1 MNKKLGVILLSTAL
15 LVNIPL
21 HIVANESIINSTM
34 IEQQPVHIPDKN
46 FKGALNEQLN
56 QPITSELTRNQ
67 LATITS
73 LSLQNLDIHDLT
85 GAEYLEN
92 VAIISLEHNKVSD
105 LSPLQYLSN
114 LLYLDISDNNV
125 SDLSP
130 LTHLQIAFLNVDEN
144 NISDV
149 SPIASLRRLDVF
161 SANKNTIAT
170 VDAIASVPRLRRIY
184 VNENNI
190 ADLRAFESHPTLEEV
205 MISNQ
210 RLILPQR
217 DIALSTTELMI
228 QNPIISFSNNSDQQL
243 ISDSFSF
250 YGEQGIANYPE
261 IKQFIQLQTG
271 ETAMYSG
278 QIIQPIRFSQSPTFT
293 GITDSVIKVGEMFDP
308 LAHVH
313 AHDAEDGDITKN
325 IVVSGTV
332 DTMKSGVYV
341 LTYSVTDSVGNLVEV
356 TRTITVRQELISIQT
371 IPTLTFIQKE
381 ISLKVGDRF
390 DASMWIT
397 VSDPL
402 TDIEII
408 ENTVNTAV
416 PGRYAVT
423 YRVTG
428 LNGSS
433 STATLIVNVDDLPTF
448 TGITDSV
455 IKVGEIFDPLAHV
468 HAHDAEDGDITKN
481 IVVSGTVDTMKSGV
495 YVLTYS
501 VTDSVGNLVEVTR
514 TITVRQ
520 ELISIQTIP
529 TLTFIQKEISLKVGD
544 RFDASMWITV
554 SDPLTDIEIIENTV
568 NTAVPGRYAVT
579 YRVTGLNGSSSTATL
594 IVNVDRRNNP
604 TENTNS
610 VSDESILIV
619 ESEETQTTK
628 TNNSMTPLKEKEV
641 TLLKTGFEVFELSLL
656 IGGVAVIASLLVTKN
671 KRPYLDNNKTDTH

>member
-1 MNKKLGVILLSTAL
+1 
-15 LVNIPL
+15 
-21 HIVANESIINSTM
+21 
-34 IEQQPVHIPDKN
+34 
-46 FKGALNEQLN
+46 
-56 QPITSELTRNQ
+56 
-67 LATITS
+67 
-73 LSLQNLDIHDLT
+73 
-85 GAEYLEN
+85 
-92 VAIISLEHNKVSD
+92 
-105 LSPLQYLSN
+105 
-114 LLYLDISDNNV
+114 
-125 SDLSP
+125 
-130 LTHLQIAFLNVDEN
+130 
-144 NISDV
+144 
-149 SPIASLRRLDVF
+149 
-161 SANKNTIAT
+161 
-170 VDAIASVPRLRRIY
+170 
-184 VNENNI
+184 
-190 ADLRAFESHPTLEEV
+190 
-205 MISNQ
+205 
-210 RLILPQR
+210 
-217 DIALSTTELMI
+217 MI

-416 PGRYAVT
+416 PGRYV
-423 YRVTG
+423 
-428 LNGSS
+428 
-433 STATLIVNVDDLPTF
+433 
-448 TGITDSV
+448 
-455 IKVGEIFDPLAHV
+455 
-468 HAHDAEDGDITKN
+468 
-481 IVVSGTVDTMKSGV
+481 
-495 YVLTYS
+495 
-501 VTDSVGNLVEVTR
+501 
-514 TITVRQ
+514 
-520 ELISIQTIP
+520 
-529 TLTFIQKEISLKVGD
+529 
-544 RFDASMWITV
+544 
-554 SDPLTDIEIIENTV
+554 
-568 NTAVPGRYAVT
+568 VT